1 VRGPAGTEAHADAMI
16 LYKYVPPERIDI
28 LSTGHVA
35 FPPPWLFNDPFEASP
50 VYAADASEAIA
61 LFEEYRPVRA
71 QLTAEQERALQA
83 RIDAIQNAHG
93 LRRIMLEQA
102 ARSVG
107 VLSLSATN
115 DNLLMWA
122 HYTEQHTGFVIGFDT
137 AQDGWAESG
146 LLNGPPGEPSEI
158 VYSDTRPAP
167 VNITDTTPE
176 HIWYMKSSE
185 WKYEQE
191 WRVTRWIPKAP
202 KTATREDGSKV
213 PLFPFPPEALSRI
226 IFGCRASDVLQGEIL
241 EIITKPPYAGV
252 TWAQAE
258 LDPDEFKLNI
268 V

>member
-1 VRGPAGTEAHADAMI
+1 MI

-28 LSTGHVA
+28 LRNGHIA

-61 LFEEYRPVRA
+61 LFEEYRPTRA
-71 QLTAEQERALQA
+71 QLTAEQEKALQA

-93 LRRIMLEQA
+93 MRRIMLEQA

-115 DNLLMWA
+115 DNFLMWA

-137 AQDGWAESG
+137 AQDAWVELGR
-146 LLNGPPGEPSEI
+146 LNGPPGEPFEI
-158 VYSDTRPAP
+158 VYSTTRPAP
-167 VNITDTTPE
+167 VDVTDTTPE
-176 HIWYMKSSE
+176 HIWYTKSSE

-202 KTATREDGSKV
+202 KTATRDDGAKV
-213 PLFPFPPEALSRI
+213 PLFPFPPEALRQI
-226 IFGCRASDVLQGEIL
+226 IFGCHASDVLQGEIL
-241 EIITKPPYAGV
+241 EIITKSPYKGV
-252 TWAQAE
+252 GWAQAE

-268 V
+268 MSR